1 MVKKKTKSFNF
12 LVSIKHFLIPH
23 KSNNYKPHAI
33 RWQSLTLTATVSLI
47 THASYVYFTT
57 GQIGVLG
64 KTVQVDISSLA
75 DETNSIRKENNLA
88 ELVVD
93 KNLSIA
99 AQSKADDMINN
110 NYWSHNSPSGKTP
123 WDFIHQTGYKYQS
136 AGENLAKNYPDS
148 GNIIE
153 AWMSS
158 ETHRQNI
165 LNKDFTSMGFGSA
178 EGVINAKINTIVV
191 AYYAK
196 SSDVKLPISSTNDV
210 LGVRDYSYTNNPLTY
225 IGSLIKNLNP
235 ITIGTVVM
243 IVGLIII
250 AFISH
255 LFRDYV
261 PKNIQKS
268 LLRHHAILK
277 ASILVVV
284 LFAIIVFSNTQ
295 SI

>member
-1 MVKKKTKSFNF
+1 MVKQKTKSFNF

-33 RWQSLTLTATVSLI
+33 RWQSLTLTATVSLL

-99 AQSKADDMINN
+99 AQSKADDMIKN

-165 LNKDFTSMGFGSA
+165 LNKEFTSMGFGSA

-196 SSDVKLPISSTNDV
+196 SSDAKLPISSTSDV

-235 ITIGTVVM
+235 ITIGTIVM

-268 LLRHHAILK
+268 WLRHHAILK
-277 ASILVVV
+277 VGLLFIV
-284 LFAIIVFSNTQ
+284 LFAIVVFSNTQ

>member
-1 MVKKKTKSFNF
+1 MVKQKTKSFNF
-12 LVSIKHFLIPH
+12 LVSFKHFLIPH

-33 RWQSLTLTATVSLI
+33 RWQSLTLTATVSLL

-99 AQSKADDMINN
+99 AQSKADDMIKN

-165 LNKDFTSMGFGSA
+165 LNKEFTSMGFGSA

-196 SSDVKLPISSTNDV
+196 SSDAKLPISSTRDV

-235 ITIGTVVM
+235 ITIGTIVM
-243 IVGLIII
+243 IVSLIII

-268 LLRHHAILK
+268 WLRHHAILK
-277 ASILVVV
+277 AGLLVIV
-284 LFAIIVFSNTQ
+284 LFAIVVFSNTQ